1 MDFKNKIVLITGGS
15 RGIGKATALEFAER
29 GAKVIINYKS
39 NDEAAMQ
46 TLQLLKGNGHIL
58 IKADITDSVELK
70 EMFCDIDERFGRI
83 DIVVNN
89 AGISIDHDPLE
100 VNFDKWEDSWKRTIE
115 TNLTAPAN
123 ICFLASRIMKRQGSG
138 RIVNVSS
145 RGAFRGEPTK
155 PAYGASKAALNSLT
169 QSLAKALGPYNIFV
183 AAVAPGFVDTD
194 MTKETLTASER
205 KAIENE
211 CPLKRIARPEE
222 VAYSIAFLASEK
234 SAFSTGAILDING
247 ASYLRT

>member
-15 RGIGKATALEFAER
+15 RGIGKATAIEFANR
-29 GAKVIINYKS
+29 GADVIINYQS
-39 NDEAAMQ
+39 NKKAAEE
-46 TLQLLKGNGHIL
+46 TLTMLKGNRHTSINADLNNVSEIEQMFDQIL
-58 IKADITDSVELK
+58 KKYNRL
-70 EMFCDIDERFGRI
+70 
-83 DIVVNN
+83 DIVINN
-89 AGISIDHDPLE
+89 AGISIDHDPNTA
-100 VNFDKWEDSWKRTIE
+100 NFEEWNLAWRQILE
-115 TNLTAPAN
+115 TNLLAPAN
-123 ICFLASRIMKRQGSG
+123 VCYFASKIMKKQGGG

-194 MTKETLTASER
+194 MAKETLTPVER
-205 KAIENE
+205 EAVEND
-211 CPLKRIARPEE
+211 CPLKRIAKPEE
-222 VAYSIAFLASEK
+222 VAYSIAFLASER